1 MDRVAIHEAIAST
14 WKLVDELN
22 NYITTQ
28 EPWVLAKEESTRE
41 RLGTVLYTSIEGL
54 RVLAV
59 LLAPVM
65 PKACEKLWAAIGS
78 SLGGLSSQS
87 IGDAGKWGQLKAGV
101 KISELEA
108 LFPRVEEK

>member
-1 MDRVAIHEAIAST
+1 
-14 WKLVDELN
+14 
-22 NYITTQ
+22 
-28 EPWVLAKEESTRE
+28 VLAKEESRRD

-78 SLGGLSSQS
+78 SLGGLSSQP
-87 IGDAGKWGQLKAGV
+87 IGDAGKWGQLKAGI
-101 KISELEA
+101 KISDLEA